1 MQTKMFCL
9 QIWLILTR
17 FADKIN
23 QIIYTYMYINI
34 YMYIYILTSVYI
46 CSVNGLQTIK
56 QICRHKKR
64 PTYVEIFGEET
75 CRYRKEA
82 YIYRKEAYIYRKQTC
97 KCFLRSSYHLL
108 LDLKDPYLE
117 KRLTHIEKR
126 YVFTEKRCTY
136 IENGPIHVFCAAA
149 AACCPILRSILR
161 NETCMCEKEVNIQ
174 SKHTQ

>member
-34 YMYIYILTSVYI
+34 YMYIYILTYVYI
-46 CSVNGLQTIK
+46 CSVNSLQTIK

-82 YIYRKEAYIYRKQTC
+82 YIYRKEAYIYRKEAYIHRKEAYIYRKQTC

-108 LDLKDPYLE
+108 LDLE
-117 KRLTHIEKR
+117 IHIWKRDLHI
-126 YVFTEKRCTY
+126 
-136 IENGPIHVFCAAA
+136 
-149 AACCPILRSILR
+149 
-161 NETCMCEKEVNIQ
+161 
-174 SKHTQ
+174 